1 MSFLRI
7 MRPKLPSA
15 DRLTPYLKSIDA
27 SRTYSNFGPLAL
39 SLEDRLSEHYGLIQ
53 GTVTTAANATL
64 GLAIALAAQRPPPGS
79 LCAIPAWTFVASA
92 HAALMAGLVPYFVDV
107 EPETWAIDANKLAD
121 DLARAPAPVGAVM
134 PVAPFGMPL
143 HLASWEAF
151 RSRTGLAVVID
162 AAAAFDSLIPGAV
175 PSVVSL
181 HATKVL
187 GIGEGGFVV
196 STDPSLGREV
206 RMRANFGFHGSR
218 QAVATAFNAKL
229 SEYHAAVGHAALDEW
244 EQTRVEWNDAA
255 GGYRRALNG
264 SNRVALQRGF
274 GEAWVGSTCLLGF
287 GRPVADRIEQ
297 VLARCDIETRRWWGA
312 GAHMHPATATF
323 PRGWLPT
330 TDSLASS
337 TLAVPLYR
345 DIGQQKSTTLQ
356 KLSLLPSMLVDV
368 LHNGSFSPRHF
379 EGVLPATP
387 IRAEG
392 SLVFPRVRLGK
403 GSARRRGSP
412 SVETVDELFARDG
425 VLADGQELLIA
436 RKRGCPVCL

>member
-1 MSFLRI
+1 VPGLAIANTGCSLQDHRMSFLRI

-121 DLARAPAPVGAVM
+121 DLARAPAPIGAVM

-143 HLASWEAF
+143 DLAGWEAF

-162 AAAAFDSLIPGAV
+162 AAAAFDSVIPGAV

-196 STDPSLGREV
+196 STDTSLGREL
-206 RMRANFGFHGSR
+206 RMRANFGFHGDR
-218 QAVATAFNAKL
+218 QAQTAAFNAKL

-244 EQTRVEWNDAA
+244 EQTRADWNDAINE
-255 GGYRRALNG
+255 YRHALHGANCV
-264 SNRVALQRGF
+264 SLQRGF
-274 GEAWVGSTCLLGF
+274 GETWVGSTCLLGF
-287 GRPVADRIEQ
+287 DQPMADRIERSF
-297 VLARCDIETRRWWGA
+297 ACHDIETRRWWGA
-312 GAHMHPATATF
+312 GAHTHPATLSF
-323 PRGWLPT
+323 PRAELPIT
-330 TDSLASS
+330 GRLADS

-345 DIGQQKSTTLQ
+345 DICAAST
-356 KLSLLPSMLVDV
+356 S
-368 LHNGSFSPRHF
+368 
-379 EGVLPATP
+379 
-387 IRAEG
+387 
-392 SLVFPRVRLGK
+392 RV
-403 GSARRRGSP
+403 
-412 SVETVDELFARDG
+412 VEV
-425 VLADGQELLIA
+425 VLAAAGI
-436 RKRGCPVCL
+436 R